1 MKNSFILYTEFY
13 DIIKDLTNEQIGKL
27 HRAIYLYEL
36 EGCIDTVSELDP
48 ETKIAFKF
56 IRLQLDKNKSK
67 WEETKEKRAEAGKKG
82 NEKRWGVSQKSQMRE
97 KEKQEIAKIANATF
111 ATNDIANE
119 KQEKSVIAK
128 IAVNVNDNVNVNE
141 DVNVINKK
149 DISSEQQVATEP
161 ETTPDEEEMIE
172 AVIVPEELKGLNLY
186 ENNEKLLKLWPEL
199 ITAWK
204 SAFPGINIIAE
215 VKAAHAWEV
224 ANPKRRKVDKA
235 RFLQNWMARAQDSHG
250 GKIIG
255 GKNKS
260 TEYDFGGE

>member
-1 MKNSFILYTEFY
+1 
-13 DIIKDLTNEQIGKL
+13 
-27 HRAIYLYEL
+27 
-36 EGCIDTVSELDP
+36 
-48 ETKIAFKF
+48 
-56 IRLQLDKNKSK
+56 
-67 WEETKEKRAEAGKKG
+67 
-82 NEKRWGVSQKSQMRE
+82 MRQT
-97 KEKQEIAKIANATF
+97 EKQKIAKIANATF

-128 IAVNVNDNVNVNE
+128 IAVNVNDNVNVNVNE

-161 ETTPDEEEMIE
+161 ETTPDEEMIE

-186 ENNEKLLKLWPEL
+186 ENNENLLKLWPEL
-199 ITAWK
+199 IEAWK
-204 SAFPGINIIAE
+204 NAFPGINIIAE

-235 RFLQNWMARAQDSHG
+235 RFLQNWMSRAQDSHG

-260 TEYDFGGE
+260 TEYDFNER

>member
-1 MKNSFILYTEFY
+1 MKNSFIMFNNY
-13 DIIKDLTNEQIGKL
+13 KDFFDKLTNEEAGELIKAIIDYCNGKDVKEL
-27 HRAIYLYEL
+27 KSIRADCYFTVIKQHLDSNSEKYEKIVEKNKENIL
-36 EGCIDTVSELDP
+36 KRWNKQDTTVLNGKNKNTKNTTVSSGISKNTTVLNG
-48 ETKIAFKF
+48 
-56 IRLQLDKNKSK
+56 KNKN
-67 WEETKEKRAEAGKKG
+67 TK
-82 NEKRWGVSQKSQMRE
+82 NTD
-97 KEKQEIAKIANATF
+97 ND
-111 ATNDIANE
+111 NDID
-119 KQEKSVIAK
+119 SD
-128 IAVNVNDNVNVNE
+128 NDIDNNN
-141 DVNVINKK
+141 IY
-149 DISSEQQVATEP
+149 ISSEQQVATEP

-199 ITAWK
+199 IGAWK
-204 SAFPGINIIAE
+204 NAFPGINIIAE

-235 RFLQNWMARAQDSHG
+235 RFLQNWMARAQDSYG

>member
-1 MKNSFILYTEFY
+1 MKNSFIMFNNY
-13 DIIKDLTNEQIGKL
+13 KDFFDKLTNEEAGELIK
-27 HRAIYLYEL
+27 AIIDYSNYGETGYSFKSVKAECYFTVIKQHLDSNSEKYE
-36 EGCIDTVSELDP
+36 
-48 ETKIAFKF
+48 KIVE
-56 IRLQLDKNKSK
+56 KNK
-67 WEETKEKRAEAGKKG
+67 E
-82 NEKRWGVSQKSQMRE
+82 NILKRWN
-97 KEKQEIAKIANATF
+97 KQDTTVLSGKNKNTKN
-111 ATNDIANE
+111 TDNDNDID
-119 KQEKSVIAK
+119 SD
-128 IAVNVNDNVNVNE
+128 NDIDIDNNN
-141 DVNVINKK
+141 NIY
-149 DISSEQQVATEP
+149 ISSEQQVATEP

-199 ITAWK
+199 IEAWK
-204 SAFPGINIIAE
+204 NAFPGINIIAE

>member
-1 MKNSFILYTEFY
+1 MKNSFILYTDFY
-13 DIIKDLTNEQIGKL
+13 DVIKDLTDEQIGKL
-27 HRAIYLYEL
+27 HRAIYIYQL
-36 EGCIDTVSELDP
+36 EDKIIELDAI
-48 ETKIAFKF
+48 TQIAFKF

-82 NEKRWGVSQKSQMRE
+82 NEKRWGVSQKSQMRQT
-97 KEKQEIAKIANATF
+97 EKQKIAKIANATF
-111 ATNDIANE
+111 ATNDIANK

-128 IAVNVNDNVNVNE
+128 IAVNVNDNVNE

-199 ITAWK
+199 IEAWK
-204 SAFPGINIIAE
+204 NAFPGINIIAE

>member
-1 MKNSFILYTEFY
+1 MKNSFILYTDFY
-13 DIIKDLTNEQIGKL
+13 DVIKDLTDEQIGKL
-27 HRAIYLYEL
+27 HRAIYIYQL
-36 EGCIDTVSELDP
+36 EDKIIELDAI
-48 ETKIAFKF
+48 TQIAFKF

-82 NEKRWGVSQKSQMRE
+82 NEKRWGVSQKSQMRQT
-97 KEKQEIAKIANATF
+97 EKQEIAKIANATF
-111 ATNDIANE
+111 ATNGIANK

-141 DVNVINKK
+141 DVNVINNKK

-172 AVIVPEELKGLNLY
+172 AVVVPEELKGLNFY

-199 ITAWK
+199 IEAWK
-204 SAFPGINIIAE
+204 NAFPGINIIAE

-260 TEYDFGGE
+260 TEYDFNER